1 MDRCARGRSGAH
13 AAVARGIG
21 RAGDLH
27 RAGEVDGIAG
37 LHQKIAAAVALGDNG
52 LDRVAALRLVDERAG
67 VGDLRDGG
75 VVLLLH
81 RLTGDELA
89 VGIHDLI
96 NDVARAVDALLDDL
110 RLALGDAVRRG
121 GQRGVGSRLG
131 GGLIVGEVRGNG
143 DLDLFLRDVDQ
154 HHLKRADRDLQT
166 AQQLAD
172 ALAVSRGGVL
182 DIVAVCHRHLFTG
195 RERDFRVTA
204 LRAGDNDALLRDVR
218 CAVEHADRIAVGD
231 EVQRV
236 RAQLGRTVQQ
246 HHSREEQKEH
256 RSAAALGCEQIFQ
269 KLLHGILLFSRR
281 EPPQLRAAEEVR
293 CVRKRLQNVT
303 FPKLAGSIPPEKGF
317 VKFPPFVR
325 QKFCIL

>member
-1 MDRCARGRSGAH
+1 M
-13 AAVARGIG
+13 
-21 RAGDLH
+21 
-27 RAGEVDGIAG
+27 
-37 LHQKIAAAVALGDNG
+37 
-52 LDRVAALRLVDERAG
+52 
-67 VGDLRDGG
+67 
-75 VVLLLH
+75 
-81 RLTGDELA
+81 
-89 VGIHDLI
+89 
-96 NDVARAVDALLDDL
+96 
-110 RLALGDAVRRG
+110 
-121 GQRGVGSRLG
+121 GSRHG

-172 ALAVSRGGVL
+172 ALAVSRGGVF
-182 DIVAVCHRHLFTG
+182 DVVAVRHRHLFTG
-195 RERDFRVTA
+195 RKCDFRVTA

-218 CAVEHADRIAVGD
+218 RAVEHADRIAVGD

-317 VKFPPFVR
+317 VKFPLFVR